1 MSALADAKGENGSQ
15 LQQNKLDYVVL
26 QGYLGQIFKRSL
38 ARDFHKHLARIMYD
52 QRCYQIIYANFKPAI
67 RNIAPRKRPI
77 SGEIKNPFNK

>member
-15 LQQNKLDYVVL
+15 LQQNNLDYVVL
-26 QGYLGQIFKRSL
+26 QGYLGL
-38 ARDFHKHLARIMYD
+38 ARDFHKHLLRIMYD